1 MHRVPLGRHAQ
12 VDLTDQLRG
21 SYRPDRFMRQKKW
34 WWSIY
39 IWTVGTACTAAF
51 ITYNKVCAAHGI
63 PKKKRMNHLRF
74 QAKLAQQLCCPDKR
88 VCPVQ
93 DGPRTSPRKH
103 KQKASTASA
112 PSASS
117 GAGVG
122 KAIRLSETRLQ
133 HVRASYASSASGH
146 LPTCEPPMGANGKSR
161 LDCQMCVMRAS
172 ARGERSQVKSV
183 IMCSGCTHLV
193 CGPKCWCDLHG
204 ITP

>member
-1 MHRVPLGRHAQ
+1 MPHRCAARHQIPCDVPDDLFLPCIVCRSAMHRVPLGRHAQ

-146 LPTCEPPMGANGKSR
+146 LA
-161 LDCQMCVMRAS
+161 RAS
-172 ARGERSQVKSV
+172 RRWARTASPGWTVR
-183 IMCSGCTHLV
+183 CA
-193 CGPKCWCDLHG
+193 
-204 ITP
+204 